1 MKQAHSIWRKSAKS
15 LVAMALMS
23 TLGAAHA
30 VRLHDIEVASYLNEP
45 LKARIKISQA
55 IGKTLVPSLA
65 SQRAFNA
72 AGIERTRTLSD
83 LSFTV
88 GPDNQYIYVES
99 ASPIREPFLLFLL
112 RADHEQGH
120 STREIATLLDL
131 PGTAELAQFDIPAA
145 ISKDAIKPF
154 IANPALKPQGPAQ
167 RVEDTVSVAES
178 PDSASDRD
186 ATKEVLVRS
195 GDTLTRIAQRYFTPG
210 AAPSVDNFVQALFN
224 LNPQAFID
232 GNINLLRAGARLQL
246 PAQAKT
252 PEPARP
258 LTPVPVPA
266 PVPSSPTQLVQ
277 DLQPIQ
283 TLPVLESAN
292 ANLTLVTDDGV
303 IDDSEAEFLKQRIQE
318 LELQIAQ
325 LQKTG
330 ASRSE
335 IGATIA
341 EATGSALTP
350 LAPVIEP
357 VSAPMTDATP
367 IAVVE
372 NNPVAPVVTTPTEK
386 TLLPQAAALPVVGLP
401 DFNVDPNAWYV
412 TYWKALA
419 GGMAGLLALI
429 LGLRLWRTWT
439 DPEPA
444 SSIPA
449 FENEVEP
456 LFEAVDPAPEMVK
469 ESRIEP
475 SLPHFQPAA
484 QDRAERALLM
494 AAYGEVEQAINLIQ
508 DGLEADEDDEKH
520 SLLRALARIAKGH
533 DDLLLNDIQT
543 EQAAEFPERKELN
556 AFLVELS
563 GNAIEPVVTSASEPE
578 KPVAAF
584 EDAIVLG
591 EDENSIE
598 MIEFTLEL
606 DEEKH

>member
-15 LVAMALMS
+15 LVAMVLMS

-99 ASPIREPFLLFLL
+99 STPIREPFLLFLL

-154 IANPALKPQGPAQ
+154 IANPALKPQVPEQ
-167 RVEDTVSVAES
+167 RVKDAPTVAES
-178 PDSASDRD
+178 PASTSDLVV
-186 ATKEVLVRS
+186 AKEVLVRS

-210 AAPSVDNFVQALFN
+210 AAPSVDNFVQALFD

-232 GNINLLRAGARLQL
+232 GNINLLRAGALLQL
-246 PAQAKT
+246 PAQANT

-258 LTPVPVPA
+258 LKPA
-266 PVPSSPTQLVQ
+266 PVPSSPTELVQ
-277 DLQPIQ
+277 DIQPIQ
-283 TLPVLESAN
+283 TLPVLESGN

-303 IDDSEAEFLKQRIQE
+303 VDDSEAEFLKQRIQE

-325 LQKTG
+325 LQQTG

-357 VSAPMTDATP
+357 VAPAPAIEAAP
-367 IAVVE
+367 IAVVQD
-372 NNPVAPVVTTPTEK
+372 NPVTSVATKPTEK
-386 TLLPQAAALPVVGLP
+386 TILPQAAALPVVGLP
-401 DFNVDPNAWYV
+401 GFDVDPNAWYV
-412 TYWKALA
+412 TYWQALA
-419 GGMAGLLALI
+419 GGLAGLLALV
-429 LGLRLWRTWT
+429 LSLRLWRTRT
-439 DPEPA
+439 APVPA
-444 SSIPA
+444 SSAPT

-484 QDRAERALLM
+484 QDRAEKALLM
-494 AAYGEVEQAINLIQ
+494 AAYGEVDQAINHIQ

-533 DDLLLNDIQT
+533 DDLLLSDIQT

-556 AFLVELS
+556 AFLAELS
-563 GNAIEPVVTSASEPE
+563 GNAIEPVMPATPKPE

-606 DEEKH
+606 DDEKP

>member
-1 MKQAHSIWRKSAKS
+1 
-15 LVAMALMS
+15 MALMS

-99 ASPIREPFLLFLL
+99 STPIREPFLLFLL

-154 IANPALKPQGPAQ
+154 IANPALKPQVPEQ
-167 RVEDTVSVAES
+167 RVEDAPTVAES
-178 PDSASDRD
+178 PASTSDLVV
-186 ATKEVLVRS
+186 AKEVLVRS

-210 AAPSVDNFVQALFN
+210 AAPNVDNFIQALFK

-232 GNINLLRAGARLQL
+232 GNINLLRAGALLQL
-246 PAQAKT
+246 PAQANT

-258 LTPVPVPA
+258 LKPA
-266 PVPSSPTQLVQ
+266 PVPSSPTELVQ
-277 DLQPIQ
+277 DIQPIQ
-283 TLPVLESAN
+283 TLPVLESGN
-292 ANLTLVTDDGV
+292 ANLTLVTDDGIV
-303 IDDSEAEFLKQRIQE
+303 DDSEAEFLKQRIQE

-325 LQKTG
+325 LQQTG

-341 EATGSALTP
+341 EATGSALAP

-357 VSAPMTDATP
+357 VAPAPAIEAAP
-367 IAVVE
+367 IDVVQDNPAAPAVTQ
-372 NNPVAPVVTTPTEK
+372 PLEK
-386 TLLPQAAALPVVGLP
+386 TILPQAAALPVVGLP
-401 DFNVDPNAWYV
+401 NFNADPNAWYV
-412 TYWKALA
+412 TNWQALA
-419 GGMAGLLALI
+419 GGLAGLLALV

-439 DPEPA
+439 ALVTA
-444 SSIPA
+444 SSVPT
-449 FENEVEP
+449 FEHEVEP

-469 ESRIEP
+469 ETRIEP

-484 QDRAERALLM
+484 QDRAEKALLM
-494 AAYGEVEQAINLIQ
+494 AAYGEVDQAINHIQ

-533 DDLLLNDIQT
+533 DDLLLSDIQT

-556 AFLVELS
+556 AFLAELS
-563 GNAIEPVVTSASEPE
+563 GNAIEPVMPSTPEPE

-606 DEEKH
+606 DDEKP

>member
-1 MKQAHSIWRKSAKS
+1 MKQAHSFWRKSAKS

-72 AGIERTRTLSD
+72 AGIERTRALSD
-83 LSFTV
+83 LNFTV

-99 ASPIREPFLLFLL
+99 STPIREPFLLFLL

-154 IANPALKPQGPAQ
+154 IANPALKPQVPAP
-167 RVEDTVSVAES
+167 RVEDAPSVAES
-178 PDSASDRD
+178 PYSASDLD
-186 ATKEVLVRS
+186 AAKKVLVRS

-232 GNINLLRAGARLQL
+232 GNINLLRAGALLQL

-258 LTPVPVPA
+258 LTPA

-283 TLPVLESAN
+283 TLPVLESDN

-357 VSAPMTDATP
+357 VSAPMTDAAP

-401 DFNVDPNAWYV
+401 DLNVDPNAWYV
-412 TYWKALA
+412 TYWQALA
-419 GGMAGLLALI
+419 GGLAGLLALI
-429 LGLRLWRTWT
+429 LGLRLWRTRT
-439 DPEPA
+439 APEPA

-449 FENEVEP
+449 FEDEVEP

-494 AAYGEVEQAINLIQ
+494 AAYGEVDQAINLIQ

-533 DDLLLNDIQT
+533 DDLLLSDIQT

-556 AFLVELS
+556 AFLTELS
-563 GNAIEPVVTSASEPE
+563 GNAIEPVIPSAPKPE

-606 DEEKH
+606 DDEKP

>member
-1 MKQAHSIWRKSAKS
+1 
-15 LVAMALMS
+15 MALMS

-83 LSFTV
+83 LNFTV

-99 ASPIREPFLLFLL
+99 SAPIREPFLLFLL

-131 PGTAELAQFDIPAA
+131 PGTAEIAQFDIPSA
-145 ISKDAIKPF
+145 ISKNAIKPF
-154 IANPALKPQGPAQ
+154 IANPALKPKAPAQ
-167 RVEDTVSVAES
+167 AIETPSSVARDES
-178 PDSASDRD
+178 LTSDLK
-186 ATKEVLVRS
+186 AAKEVLVRS

-210 AAPSVDNFVQALFN
+210 AAPSVDNFVQALFD

-232 GNINLLRAGARLQL
+232 GNINLLRAGALLQL
-246 PAQAKT
+246 PGLET
-252 PEPARP
+252 SESPLPEP
-258 LTPVPVPA
+258 TPVSTSA
-266 PVPSSPTQLVQ
+266 PTELVQ
-277 DLQPIQ
+277 EIQPIK
-283 TLPVLESAN
+283 TLPVLESPN

-303 IDDSEAEFLKQRIQE
+303 VDDSEAEFLKQRIQE

-325 LQKTG
+325 LQQTG
-330 ASRSE
+330 ASRNE

-341 EATGSALTP
+341 EATGSALAP

-357 VSAPMTDATP
+357 VPTPLHAPLIAEAP
-367 IAVVE
+367 IAVVP
-372 NNPVAPVVTTPTEK
+372 NDPIATVTTKSTEK
-386 TLLPQAAALPVVGLP
+386 TILSQAAALPVVGLP

-412 TYWKALA
+412 TYSQALA
-419 GGMAGLLALI
+419 GGLAGLLALV
-429 LGLRLWRTWT
+429 LGLRLWRTRT
-439 DPEPA
+439 DPLPA
-444 SSIPA
+444 SSITT
-449 FENEVEP
+449 FENEVDP
-456 LFEAVDPAPEMVK
+456 VFEAIDPATETVNEP
-469 ESRIEP
+469 RIEP

-484 QDRAERALLM
+484 QDRAEKALLM
-494 AAYGEVEQAINLIQ
+494 AAYGEVDQAINQIQ
-508 DGLEADEDDEKH
+508 DGLEAGEDDEKH

-533 DDLLLNDIQT
+533 DDLLLSDIQT
-543 EQAAEFPERKELN
+543 EQVAEFPARKELN
-556 AFLVELS
+556 AFLAELS
-563 GNAIEPVVTSASEPE
+563 GHSIEPVMSSNTEPE

-606 DEEKH
+606 DDEKP

>member
-15 LVAMALMS
+15 LMAMALMS
-23 TLGAAHA
+23 TLGTAHA

-88 GPDNQYIYVES
+88 GPDHQYIYVES
-99 ASPIREPFLLFLL
+99 SAPIREPFLLFLL

-154 IANPALKPQGPAQ
+154 IANPALKPQVPAQ
-167 RVEDTVSVAES
+167 SIDDAPTVAES
-178 PDSASDRD
+178 PASASDLD
-186 ATKEVLVRS
+186 AVKEVLVRS

-232 GNINLLRAGARLQL
+232 GNINLLRAGALLQL
-246 PAQAKT
+246 PGQANT

-258 LTPVPVPA
+258 LTPA
-266 PVPSSPTQLVQ
+266 PVPSSPTELVQ
-277 DLQPIQ
+277 DIQPIQ
-283 TLPVLESAN
+283 TLPILESGN

-303 IDDSEAEFLKQRIQE
+303 VDDSEAEFLKQRIQE

-325 LQKTG
+325 LQQTG

-350 LAPVIEP
+350 LAPVFEP
-357 VSAPMTDATP
+357 VVPAPAIEAAP
-367 IAVVE
+367 IAVVQD
-372 NNPVAPVVTTPTEK
+372 NPAAPVVTQPIKK
-386 TLLPQAAALPVVGLP
+386 TILPQAAALPVVGLS
-401 DFNVDPNAWYV
+401 DFDVDPNAWYV
-412 TYWKALA
+412 TYWQALA
-419 GGMAGLLALI
+419 GGLAGLLALV
-429 LGLRLWRTWT
+429 LGLRLWRTRT
-439 DPEPA
+439 DPLPA
-444 SSIPA
+444 STIPTV
-449 FENEVEP
+449 ENEVEP
-456 LFEAVDPAPEMVK
+456 LFEAVDPTPEKVK
-469 ESRIEP
+469 ETRIEP

-484 QDRAERALLM
+484 QDRAEKALLM
-494 AAYGEVEQAINLIQ
+494 AAYGEVDQAINQIQ
-508 DGLEADEDDEKH
+508 DGLEAEEDDDKH
-520 SLLRALARIAKGH
+520 SLLRALARIAKSH
-533 DDLLLNDIQT
+533 DDLLLSDIQT

-556 AFLVELS
+556 AFLAELS
-563 GNAIEPVVTSASEPE
+563 GNAIEPVMPSTPEPE

-606 DEEKH
+606 DDEKP

>member
-1 MKQAHSIWRKSAKS
+1 
-15 LVAMALMS
+15 MALMS
-23 TLGAAHA
+23 TLGTAHG

-99 ASPIREPFLLFLL
+99 SAPIREPFLLFLL

-131 PGTAELAQFDIPAA
+131 PGTAEIAQFDIPSA

-154 IANPALKPQGPAQ
+154 IANPALKPNTPAQ
-167 RVEDTVSVAES
+167 AIETPSVVARDESLTVDLKA
-178 PDSASDRD
+178 A
-186 ATKEVLVRS
+186 KEVLVRS
-195 GDTLTRIAQRYFTPG
+195 GDTLTRIAQRYFRPG
-210 AAPSVDNFVQALFN
+210 AAPSVDNFVQALFE

-232 GNINLLRAGARLQL
+232 GNINLLRAGALLQL
-246 PAQAKT
+246 PGLEPSESPL
-252 PEPARP
+252 PEP
-258 LTPVPVPA
+258 TPVSTSA
-266 PVPSSPTQLVQ
+266 PTELVQ
-277 DLQPIQ
+277 EIQPIK
-283 TLPVLESAN
+283 TLPVLESPN

-303 IDDSEAEFLKQRIQE
+303 VDDSEAEFLKQRIQE

-325 LQKTG
+325 LQQTG
-330 ASRSE
+330 ASRNE

-357 VSAPMTDATP
+357 VQTPAPLHAPLHAPVIEAAP
-367 IAVVE
+367 IAVVP
-372 NNPVAPVVTTPTEK
+372 NDPIATVTTKPTEK
-386 TLLPQAAALPVVGLP
+386 TILSQAAALPVVGLP
-401 DFNVDPNAWYV
+401 DFEVDPNAWYM
-412 TYWKALA
+412 TYWQALA
-419 GGMAGLLALI
+419 GGLAGLLALV
-429 LGLRLWRTWT
+429 LGLRLWRTRT
-439 DPEPA
+439 DPLA
-444 SSIPA
+444 ATSNPA
-449 FENEVEP
+449 FENEVDP
-456 LFEAVDPAPEMVK
+456 VFEAINPATETVDEP
-469 ESRIEP
+469 RIEP
-475 SLPHFQPAA
+475 SLPHFQPVA
-484 QDRAERALLM
+484 QDRAEKALLM
-494 AAYGEVEQAINLIQ
+494 AAYGEVDQAINQIQ
-508 DGLEADEDDEKH
+508 DGLEAGEDDEKH

-533 DDLLLNDIQT
+533 DDLLLSDIQT

-556 AFLVELS
+556 AFLAELS
-563 GNAIEPVVTSASEPE
+563 GHSIEPVMPSNPEPE

-606 DEEKH
+606 DNEKP

>member
-15 LVAMALMS
+15 LVTMALMS
-23 TLGAAHA
+23 TLGTAHA

-83 LSFTV
+83 LNFTV

-99 ASPIREPFLLFLL
+99 SAPIREPFLLFLL

-131 PGTAELAQFDIPAA
+131 PGTAEIAQFDIPAA

-154 IANPALKPQGPAQ
+154 IANPAPRAQAPEQSTEPSPA
-167 RVEDTVSVAES
+167 VAATES
-178 PDSASDRD
+178 TTSDFG
-186 ATKEVLVRS
+186 AAKEVLVRS
-195 GDTLTRIAQRYFTPG
+195 GDTLTRIAQRYFTPS

-232 GNINLLRAGARLQL
+232 GNINLLSAGAILQL
-246 PAQAKT
+246 PAQAD
-252 PEPARP
+252 
-258 LTPVPVPA
+258 TPVPTPE
-266 PVPSSPTQLVQ
+266 PSSPTELVQ
-277 DLQPIQ
+277 DLQPIE
-283 TLPVLESAN
+283 TLPVLESGD

-303 IDDSEAEFLKQRIQE
+303 VGDSEAEFLKQRIQE

-325 LQKTG
+325 LQQTG
-330 ASRSE
+330 ASRNE

-350 LAPVIEP
+350 LAPVAEP
-357 VSAPMTDATP
+357 VTAPVIDEAP
-367 IAVVE
+367 IAVVQNE
-372 NNPVAPVVTTPTEK
+372 PVSFVESKPTEK
-386 TLLPQAAALPVVGLP
+386 TILPQAAALPVVGLP
-401 DFNVDPNAWYV
+401 NFNPDSTAWYV
-412 TYWKALA
+412 TYWQALA
-419 GGMAGLLALI
+419 GGLAGLLALV
-429 LGLRLWRTWT
+429 LGMRLWRARSTRV
-439 DPEPA
+439 PRSPSPA
-444 SSIPA
+444 STNA
-449 FENEVEP
+449 VEP
-456 LFEAVDPAPEMVK
+456 LFESEVPTPEMVR

-475 SLPHFQPAA
+475 ELPRFQPAA

-494 AAYGEVEQAINLIQ
+494 AAYGQVDQAINLIQ
-508 DGLEADEDDEKH
+508 DDLEADEDDENH

-533 DDLLLNDIQT
+533 DELLLTDIQT

-556 AFLVELS
+556 KFLAELS
-563 GNAIEPVVTSASEPE
+563 GNAIEPVMPSLSEPE

-584 EDAIVLG
+584 EDTIVLG
-591 EDENSIE
+591 EDEDSIE

-606 DEEKH
+606 EDEKP